1 MYKKA
6 IEKLQDEINQKQNL
20 INNIENFDDL
30 SLIDKFKTIKECSLR
45 YERQEMSKILQQE
58 FKSDILR
65 NATSCHIGV
74 NHFYIQHDIFV
85 FKIGLYSGN
94 IIEIESEEKII
105 DERKLQDSIVTREE
119 RLLFENLNSFINN
132 PTLKGYKELS
142 PNIKKRSYIEYF
154 FKNKKLI
161 RRLTEK
167 RNKLQEYI
175 EYKERKLFENEEKI
189 EQNNDLREKCNQ
201 YLKDIEQDLNYF
213 KEHNYNINL
222 KIFNY

>member
-58 FKSDILR
+58 FKSDRLR

-105 DERKLQDSIVTREE
+105 DERKLKDSIVTREE
-119 RLLFENLNSFINN
+119 RLLFESF
-132 PTLKGYKELS
+132 LKTQSPSIIEFILS
-142 PNIKKRSYIEYF
+142 TIIF
-154 FKNKKLI
+154 VLF
-161 RRLTEK
+161 RRG
-167 RNKLQEYI
+167 
-175 EYKERKLFENEEKI
+175 
-189 EQNNDLREKCNQ
+189 
-201 YLKDIEQDLNYF
+201 
-213 KEHNYNINL
+213 
-222 KIFNY
+222 